1 MVFSAGEDYSRGYVS
16 HSGAVPCS
24 PHVTDLLLLGPFRI
38 YRAPGSVAFLNCG
51 SALQPILPKS
61 QCWCVDEASSKYV
74 LQIRRPHYWRI
85 EVPIADDHDIRL
97 ALELREVLDK
107 VLQFEKTE
115 CPFRRTFTVE
125 LPERPQTAV
134 KKRPWTPPVR
144 RSLSALPPTPV
155 TPMHLEPIRPEA
167 QEEFVSIATE
177 EKELEVQQND
187 TLVSEEVV
195 DIVTMDQTEPSNEL
209 EGDSV
214 LSKKVDAAVSAL
226 EHIVQKEKDAKVAD
240 LSRPN
245 GFQASRS
252 VTSPPHLTL
261 VTPSSP
267 LASASEPS
275 VVPEAMVESSESHSP
290 TASHDSFHSIEAWT
304 SPLAT
309 LPPSPPLT
317 AAGSPQVPLC
327 PQDYLLSPK
336 TRQSISSD
344 LTITPN
350 TPTTSTRDS
359 SEAHHYHDEST
370 GQQLSVHDDEAS
382 SVSSVLSTAESLHS
396 PPSTIQS
403 DQPSSPT
410 TNDVPITK
418 IPSTAS
424 TATHASVASPPS
436 PVLTRRPY
444 MRHRPTTSSS
454 ISPSRAGALPRIP
467 SAANLFSSYRNQSST
482 QPPTSK
488 LSLVRRLPM
497 AVIHK
502 TCEIFF
508 SPPSHL
514 INLMLKVA
522 ARIAAGEWRGYVFGL
537 GEQGETIPVRW
548 DWSDEDDEGEGELGG
563 WHADED
569 WGFGRHAT
577 RTPLK
582 MAGAF
587 PESPDENDDQRGR
600 ELSLQSTDRDES
612 PSRGHSSHGSWS
624 VD

>member
-1 MVFSAGEDYSRGYVS
+1 
-16 HSGAVPCS
+16 
-24 PHVTDLLLLGPFRI
+24 
-38 YRAPGSVAFLNCG
+38 
-51 SALQPILPKS
+51 
-61 QCWCVDEASSKYV
+61 
-74 LQIRRPHYWRI
+74 
-85 EVPIADDHDIRL
+85 VPIADDHDIRL

-125 LPERPQTAV
+125 LPEQPQTPV

-155 TPMHLEPIRPEA
+155 TPMHPEPIRPEA
-167 QEEFVSIATE
+167 HEEFLNIATE
-177 EKELEVQQND
+177 EKEAVVQQNN
-187 TLVSEEVV
+187 TPVSEEVV
-195 DIVTMDQTEPSNEL
+195 DIVTIDQTEPSNDEP
-209 EGDSV
+209 ERDSV
-214 LSKKVDAAVSAL
+214 LIKKVDAAVSAL
-226 EHIVQKEKDAKVAD
+226 EQIVQKEKDAKVAD

-267 LASASEPS
+267 LASATEPS
-275 VVPEAMVESSESHSP
+275 VIPETTVESSESHSP

-317 AAGSPQVPLC
+317 AAGSPQVPLG

-336 TRQSISSD
+336 TRQSTSSD
-344 LTITPN
+344 LTITPI

-359 SEAHHYHDEST
+359 SEVPHDHDEST
-370 GQQLSVHDDEAS
+370 CQQPSGHDDEAS
-382 SVSSVLSTAESLHS
+382 SVSSVLSAAESLHS

-410 TNDVPITK
+410 TNDAPITK

-424 TATHASVASPPS
+424 TATHASATSPPS
-436 PVLTRRPY
+436 PVLTRRPH

-482 QPPTSK
+482 QPATSK

-502 TCEIFF
+502 TCEILF

-548 DWSDEDDEGEGELGG
+548 DWSDDDDDGEGELGG

-569 WGFGRHAT
+569 WGFGQHAAK
-577 RTPLK
+577 TPLK

-587 PESPDENDDQRGR
+587 PESPDENDDQRER
-600 ELSLQSTDRDES
+600 QLSLQSTHRDES